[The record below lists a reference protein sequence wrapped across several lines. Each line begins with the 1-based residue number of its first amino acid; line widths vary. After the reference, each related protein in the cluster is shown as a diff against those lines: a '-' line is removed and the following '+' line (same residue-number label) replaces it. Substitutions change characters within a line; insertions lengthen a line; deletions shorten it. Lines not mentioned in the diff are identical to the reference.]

1 MSHLVWL
8 HPTLGDTVS
17 DDAAEQ
23 VRELLRGAGID
34 AVRRA
39 PADAP
44 DLVVRDWTPSE
55 APVPEAGDWSQA
67 AAPAQIYLA
76 SEAHVPQLLA
86 RPFTDPLA
94 DVVLM
99 PIRPAD
105 LAVAIARSL
114 ARRDQFLH
122 RSPGLSSSG
131 ETADGGLVGESQQ
144 LKVAIALAR
153 QVASSPATSVLIQG
167 ESGTGKDLLARL
179 VHTLTPGR
187 RHRPFIAL
195 NCAAIPSDLL
205 EAELFGFDRGAFTNA
220 GRDKAGLMELAH
232 QGTLFLDEVGELN
245 VALQA
250 KLLRVLETGTFRRLG
265 GVTERHSE
273 CRVVASTNRNLL
285 DAVQQGLFRLDLY
298 HRLAVLTIHVPP
310 VRERREDIMAMAT
323 QFLARFSAAMK
334 KPVAG
339 FSPTAQALLIGYPYP
354 GNVRELRNIVER
366 AVIVTAGPLI
376 MPKDLGLELALMAD
390 TAPQAAPP
398 LAARPP
404 AIPQEAATIR
414 WQQSLEETERQHIE
428 QVLATV
434 RGNRAHAA
442 RLLQISVPTLYKKMR
457 KFNLEAVGR

>member
-1 MSHLVWL
+1 MSHIVWI
-8 HPTLGDTVS
+8 HCALGDAG
-17 DDAAEQ
+17 DRLEA
-23 VRELLRGAGID
+23 LLRGAGIE
-34 AVRRA
+34 AVLQP

-44 DLVVRDWTPSE
+44 DLIVRDWTPGEPPLSE
-55 APVPEAGDWSQA
+55 SAAWSQA
-67 AAPAQIYLA
+67 APPAQICL
-76 SEAHVPQLLA
+76 VPESSLQEVLS

-94 DVVLM
+94 DVILL
-99 PIRPAD
+99 PSRPTD
-105 LAVAIARSL
+105 LALAVVQGL
-114 ARRDQFLH
+114 ARRDRFLN
-122 RSPGLSSSG
+122 RDPGMGTQG
-131 ETADGGLVGESQQ
+131 EAADGGLVGESPH

-187 RHRPFIAL
+187 KHRPFIAL

-205 EAELFGFDRGAFTNA
+205 EAELFGFERGAFTNA

-232 QGTLFLDEVGELN
+232 HGTLFLDEVGELN

-298 HRLAVLTIHVPP
+298 HRLAVLTIHMPP
-310 VRERREDIMAMAT
+310 VRERREDIMAMAV
-323 QFLARFSAAMK
+323 QFLRRFSTAMR

-366 AVIVTAGPLI
+366 AMIVTAGPLI
-376 MPKDLGLELALMAD
+376 TPKDLGLELALMAD
-390 TAPQAAPP
+390 TAPVTAPV
-398 LAARPP
+398 PP
-404 AIPQEAATIR
+404 PPSCAPDYPASR

-428 QVLATV
+428 RVLASV

-442 RLLQISVPTLYKKMR
+442 RLLQISIPTLYKKIR
-457 KFNLEAVGR
+457 KYSLEAVGR